1 MKNLIVY
8 MILSAVVLNL
18 SPGKNYR
25 RYIALFSGLVLI
37 IMLARPVSELLNI
50 DSSSFLMSIEN
61 YVYYGNDVTN
71 DVSLE
76 ELFDTKYQAEEF
88 LADKPNYITYSEMEL
103 KRREL
108 EEQRYGEIQGFI
120 EEE

>member
-1 MKNLIVY
+1 MKDLIVY
-8 MILSAVVLNL
+8 MILSAMVLNL

-25 RYIALFSGLVLI
+25 RYIALFTGLVLI
-37 IMLARPVSELLNI
+37 IMLAKPVSKLLSL
-50 DSSSFLMSIEN
+50 DSSSYLMSIEN
-61 YVYYGNDVTN
+61 YVYYGNDIDV
-71 DVSLE
+71 DVSLND
-76 ELFDTKYQAEEF
+76 LFDMKYQAEEF
-88 LADKPNYITYSEMEL
+88 LKDKPDYITYSEMEL